1 LTCALL
7 KGKALHHFNNKAQE
21 LATATVDHHKK
32 CLQAVTEHIFPKNAL
47 QMQKCHLRSPKVC
60 LNQTTSLNKFFT
72 WWHELNDYLALFPP
86 HGGTAQKL
94 SDQEIVELIYEKLP
108 VHMKSDLE

>member
-1 LTCALL
+1 
-7 KGKALHHFNNKAQE
+7 
-21 LATATVDHHKK
+21 
-32 CLQAVTEHIFPKNAL
+32 
-47 QMQKCHLRSPKVC
+47 
-60 LNQTTSLNKFFT
+60 
-72 WWHELNDYLALFPP
+72 LALFPP